1 MKPSIAWFAICA
13 RRSRPAMRNNIGKYV
28 ATIAWPVLVTTLIL
42 LAWEISV
49 RALGVR
55 SIILPSP
62 SAVIE
67 TMAERRDLLL
77 THLWPSLY
85 LTVLGFLL
93 SVVGGI
99 FVAVLI
105 TYSAIVRKG
114 FYPVI
119 VVSQVIPKI
128 SIAPLF
134 IVWFGTGTV
143 SSLLLAFLVA
153 FFPMTI
159 NAAMG
164 FESIDEDIHRMAR
177 TFMGSR
183 WQIFWKIRMPNALP
197 YIFGGMKISIT
208 LAIIGVIV
216 SEFVAS
222 QEGIGYLIKLAGG
235 LLDTPLMLAAIVAL
249 SISGLALYAIIVAA
263 ESWAVYWQP
272 PPEAVGVAGG

>member
-1 MKPSIAWFAICA
+1 MPNKILQYPG
-13 RRSRPAMRNNIGKYV
+13 RIG
-28 ATIAWPVLVTTLIL
+28 WPVVVTALMLVVWE
-42 LAWEISV
+42 LAV
-49 RALGVR
+49 RMLGIR
-55 SIILPSP
+55 AIILPPP
-62 SAVIE
+62 SAVVEVIVV
-67 TMAERRDLLL
+67 RHDLLL

-93 SVVGGI
+93 SVVGGV

-105 TYSAIVRKG
+105 TYSTIVREG

-134 IVWFGTGTV
+134 IVWFGTGTI

-159 NAAMG
+159 NATMG
-164 FESIDEDIHRMAR
+164 FEAIDQEIHRMAR

-235 LLDTPLMLAAIVAL
+235 LLDTPLMMAAITVL
-249 SISGLALYAIIVAA
+249 SISGLALYAIIASV
-263 ESWAVYWQP
+263 ERRAVYWQP
-272 PPEAVGVAGG
+272 PADAVGAGGG

>member
-1 MKPSIAWFAICA
+1 MTAKLRRYASELGWPIGISLAMLALWEFA
-13 RRSRPAMRNNIGKYV
+13 
-28 ATIAWPVLVTTLIL
+28 
-42 LAWEISV
+42 V
-49 RALGVR
+49 RELGIR
-55 SIILPSP
+55 SIILPPP
-62 SAVIE
+62 SEIAQAII
-67 TMAERRDLLL
+67 ARHDLLM

-85 LTVLGFLL
+85 LTVLGFAL
-93 SVVGGI
+93 SVVGGVL
-99 FVAVLI
+99 VAILI
-105 TYSAIVRKG
+105 TYSEVMRKG

-134 IVWFGTGTV
+134 IVWFGTGTM
-143 SSLLLAFLVA
+143 SSLLLAFLIA

-197 YIFGGMKISIT
+197 YIFGGMKISVT
-208 LAIIGVIV
+208 LAIIGVIL

-235 LLDTPLMLAAIVAL
+235 LLDTPLMMAAITVL
-249 SISGLALYAIIVAA
+249 SISGLALYWLIAAA
-263 ESWAVYWQP
+263 ERRAVYWQTP
-272 PPEAVGVAGG
+272 SDSLVEGRG

>member
-1 MKPSIAWFAICA
+1 
-13 RRSRPAMRNNIGKYV
+13 MRNRIGTLMGSV
-28 ATIAWPVLVTTLIL
+28 GWPILVTVLLL
-42 LAWEISV
+42 LAWEVAV
-49 RALGVR
+49 RALGIR
-55 SIILPSP
+55 NIILPPP
-62 SAVIE
+62 SAIFEV
-67 TMAERRDLLL
+67 MVERYDLLL

-93 SVVGGI
+93 SVIGGV
-99 FVAVLI
+99 FVAVLV
-105 TYSAIVRKG
+105 TYSTIVRKG

-134 IVWFGTGTV
+134 IVWFGTGTM

-164 FESIDEDIHRMAR
+164 FESVDEDIHRMAR
-177 TFMGSR
+177 TFMGTR
-183 WQIFWKIRMPNALP
+183 WQIFWKVRMPNALP
-197 YIFGGMKISIT
+197 HIFAGMKISIT

-235 LLDTPLMLAAIVAL
+235 LLDTPLMLAAITAL
-249 SISGLALYAIIVAA
+249 SISGLALYSIISGA

-272 PPEAVGVAGG
+272 PSDAAAAAMG

>member
-1 MKPSIAWFAICA
+1 
-13 RRSRPAMRNNIGKYV
+13 MRAKLKTQLQNV
-28 ATIAWPVLVTTLIL
+28 AWPTLITAAL
-42 LAWEISV
+42 LLIWEVAV
-49 RALGVR
+49 RTMGVR
-55 SIILPSP
+55 SIVLPPPTEIFEAIIS
-62 SAVIE
+62 
-67 TMAERRDLLL
+67 RWDLLL
-77 THLWPSLY
+77 SHLWPSLY
-85 LTVLGFLL
+85 LTILGFAL
-93 SVVGGI
+93 SVVGGVL
-99 FVAVLI
+99 VAIAI
-105 TYSAIVRKG
+105 TYSTILRKG

-134 IVWFGTGTV
+134 VVWFGTGTV
-143 SSLLLAFLVA
+143 SSLLLAFLIA

-164 FESIDEDIHRMAR
+164 FQSIDEDIHRMAR

-222 QEGIGYLIKLAGG
+222 QEGIGYLIKFAGG
-235 LLDTPLMLAAIVAL
+235 LLDTPLMMAAITVL
-249 SISGLALYAIIVAA
+249 SISGLALYGLIVLA
-263 ESWAVYWQP
+263 EERAVYWQEP
-272 PPEAVGVAGG
+272 TEFGAGGVG